1 MSKFEFDLVLWYRMI
16 KYWNFPFY
24 LFCKMKQGIKN
35 EKMEIKKNVKLM
47 IRLERKKPKLCR
59 HNQLWRLTLYRYIWL
74 RIAEQTCKTIMTK
87 TSYALLELRWLLQ
100 LAEDQNRVLFSKEG
114 VTHDSM

>member
-1 MSKFEFDLVLWYRMI
+1 
-16 KYWNFPFY
+16 
-24 LFCKMKQGIKN
+24 MKQGIKN